1 MGRRTLVIA
10 ILMALGLLVI
20 YLPGAIQLR
29 TLQATQAELERELM
43 RLAADNARLAH
54 EQEQLLTNPDYMEK
68 VAREQYHMAREGELI
83 LKLDE
88 PASTPASSR

>member
-1 MGRRTLVIA
+1 MGRRTLVTA
-10 ILMALGLLVI
+10 TLVVLGLLVI

-29 TLQATQAELERELM
+29 KLQATQAELERELA

-54 EQEQLLTNPDYMEK
+54 EQEQLLTNPDYMER

-88 PASTPASSR
+88 PSRTAAGSH